1 MEGSLEIKDILLKK
15 DFDKLKNQLVTL
27 GVIMEREYEN
37 ILEVYNDKENIYS
50 NPDAYDIVKEH
61 IFAGKTSAKYWTI
74 PELKEEE
81 SKTKF
86 KTQIEELSIYNN
98 NILSELEKGIKE
110 QTILSPTPYT
120 CIKLDEDRY
129 LMRIITPSGNKKID
143 NGIDK
148 VTQKQYKNVVCYINL
163 EEKYIEIR
171 TEATIADKIIKHFKL
186 KLKLN
191 GITDVK
197 ILNKYGNSIENFKDS
212 FHDAKFTNLKSIPE
226 FNSDLTDEELN
237 SLVKVLGVLDEYF
250 INKDEEALIEDIK
263 AIDIEENEG
272 GFIPL
277 LLAGLSNIGIS
288 TNNSNDRDI
297 TKQPMYKA
305 IERYLSHQSGMIV
318 INKGTSE
325 SYSIQVGMK
334 TDSIVFLKH
343 STNESIMNEVRNKI
357 LNQ

>member
-1 MEGSLEIKDILLKK
+1 MERNLEIKDILLEK
-15 DFDKLKNQLVTL
+15 DFDKLKSQLVTL
-27 GVIMEREYEN
+27 GVIMEKEYYN
-37 ILEVYNDKENIYS
+37 VSEVYDDRENIYS
-50 NPDAYDIVKEH
+50 NQDAYDIIKEH
-61 IFAGKTSAKYWTI
+61 IFAGKTSSKYWTI
-74 PELKEEE
+74 PDLKDEENVN
-81 SKTKF
+81 KF
-86 KTQIEELSIYNN
+86 RAEIEKLSIYNKD
-98 NILSELEKGIKE
+98 ILSTLENGIRD
-110 QTILSPTPYT
+110 QTILAPTPYT
-120 CIKLDEDRY
+120 CIKLDEDEY
-129 LMRIITPSGNKKID
+129 LMRVITPSGNKKID
-143 NGIDK
+143 NGINK
-148 VTQKQYKNVVCYINL
+148 VTQKQYKNVVCYISL
-163 EEKYIEIR
+163 KGKYIEVR
-171 TEATIADKIIKHFKL
+171 ADATLADKIIKHFKF
-186 KLKLN
+186 KLKFN

-197 ILNKYGNSIENFKDS
+197 ILNKYGNSLENFKDS
-212 FHDAKFTNLKSIPE
+212 FNDAKFTNLKSIPE

-250 INKDEEALIEDIK
+250 INKDEDTLKEDIR

-318 INKGTSE
+318 INKGNNE

-343 STNESIMNEVRNKI
+343 STNECIINEVRSKI
-357 LNQ
+357 LNT